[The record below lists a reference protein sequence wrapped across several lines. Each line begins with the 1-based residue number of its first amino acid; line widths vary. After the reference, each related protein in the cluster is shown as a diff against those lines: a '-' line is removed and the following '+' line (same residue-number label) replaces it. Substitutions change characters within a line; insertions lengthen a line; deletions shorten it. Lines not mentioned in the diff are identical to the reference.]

1 MNALSISC
9 LLLGAATLA
18 PAQALPKKTQAEAA
32 AAQRWS
38 ELNADRIAGNANGQP
53 ITLSD
58 LRRQLAPFVEEIGRG
73 KSDAEFNQAIAN
85 YAEEALKQITD
96 RQLGHRRVQ
105 GQRREGARLLH
116 RRRHRGDHPA

>member
-1 MNALSISC
+1 M
-9 LLLGAATLA
+9 
-18 PAQALPKKTQAEAA
+18 PA
-32 AAQRWS
+32 RGI
-38 ELNADRIAGNANGQP
+38 DRIAGNANGQP

-96 RQLGHRRVQ
+96 RQLAIAEFKASVGKVPDS
-105 GQRREGARLLH
+105 ARAATA
-116 RRRHRGDHPA
+116 PALP